1 MTTRITLGANSID
14 AKPVT
19 VEVPNDRALAYVES
33 LHMLDAQRRERGTT
47 PLTVTNVEVLE

>member
-19 VEVPNDRALAYVES
+19 VEVPDDRALAYVES